1 MRLKNAIYD
10 YEYMT
15 SDALMAELCEQIE
28 TAPEFGFDLET
39 TALQP
44 WDGRIR
50 LAQFSFGR
58 KVYVVDFFKVNP
70 DKIMEALSR
79 YRGVMVGQF
88 LKFEQ
93 KWLLWHHKVKF
104 GKLFDTY
111 RASNILLNGKTDF
124 SGKPLKHTLYDIYA
138 RYNIIPKAQDYQA
151 FDWATPE
158 LPVGALDYA
167 AEDVIFMSELREKMK
182 SDIIAANLTDTATVE
197 MNVLLPEA
205 AIELKG
211 MHFNKELW
219 LKTAEENKIKS
230 ESLQKELYTLLPNPS
245 NQLQLFQNVATWNLD
260 SNDQLLQSLKKLG
273 IKQRKDITVL
283 NERGFPQ
290 IIGEEI
296 VPLENTMEM
305 SLANAVYPN
314 ERTEKLVQK
323 VIEYRGISQRL
334 KTFGPEYLKFVNPHT
349 GRLHTSFYGFTGAGR
364 YSSKEP
370 NLQQLPRDKEYRA
383 CFEAAPGKWWVAAD
397 YKNIEMVIAAEIAN
411 DTRLREIFA
420 SDDKYLGD
428 AHYITGAAIMGCQP
442 HEVTKEQRQRSK
454 APNFGFLYGMGA
466 KKMVL
471 YAKAGYGVTFTLEE
485 AQKYRDAFFELYPG
499 IAAWHQKVKNNMNG
513 VCRTVGGRIRYM
525 RPDDYSSFFNTPVQ
539 GCLQYK
545 TRVLTNKG
553 YLEIGKLYES
563 NYADK
568 QVWTGT
574 QWASFDVLNRGP
586 CELAEI
592 ILSDGTVLPC
602 DTRHKLLKVT
612 DSGYEWVSYSDI
624 SNETKVATSIVRSQ
638 VFDTPSELPDIKNS
652 CKSTIKAHKPVDFKP
667 EEFWYWI
674 GYYYGDG
681 WKDSVRGS
689 LQYAFGATEVE
700 KVNSCKEYWDSWG
713 VKSRIRSRTHTPH
726 TKESTR
732 YTVEIDS
739 VDLVRWL
746 SEIGIEDATA
756 HTKRLPLRIYQES
769 ISNRTAF
776 IKGILDSDGYSPNPQ
791 QENPSL
797 HLCNRDL
804 LNDIKILLRTL
815 GVESSLKGPYSYK
828 GFDSYK
834 LSIFNRMLQEAFG
847 NTGIW
852 TRMPSMPTPKFLL
865 THFIEKYGKTRRKS
879 FSTNSSYVLFRRIL
893 SGGTVSIYTLDKL
906 LTLMGWTL
914 DLPIYAYRQVERKV
928 SLGKVE
934 DTYTLSVNNE
944 LHRFDSEGVISKN
957 TGADGLKR
965 ALRLLYD
972 RYEKELG
979 GQAELV
985 HDVHDEIISET
996 ATQDKELIAETRRI
1010 KKSSMEEAMRTYV
1023 KTIRVQAD
1031 PADGKNWAETH

>member
-15 SDALMAELCEQIE
+15 TDALMAELCEQIE

-58 KVYVVDFFKVNP
+58 KVYIVDFFKVHP
-70 DKIMEALSR
+70 EKIIKALQQ
-79 YRGVMVGQF
+79 YRGVMIGQF

-93 KWLLWHHKVKF
+93 KWMLWHYKVKF

-138 RYNIIPKAQDYQA
+138 RYNITPKAQDYQA
-151 FDWATPE
+151 FDWASPE

-305 SLANAVYPN
+305 SLANAVYPD

-428 AHYITGAAIMGCQP
+428 AHYITAAAVAGCEP
-442 HEVTKEQRQRSK
+442 HEVPKDGRQK
-454 APNFGFLYGMGA
+454 AKPVNFGFVYGMGA
-466 KKMVL
+466 NKMVL
-471 YAKAGYGVTFTLEE
+471 YAKAGYGVTLSKDE
-485 AQKYRDAFFELYPG
+485 AARYRETFFELYQG
-499 IAAWHQKVKNNMNG
+499 VYRWHQKVKGSMNG
-513 VCRTVGGRIRYM
+513 VCRTLGGRIRYM
-525 RPDDYSSFFNTPVQ
+525 KPDAYNEYFNCLDAETEALTTRGWVKGFDLTKDDVLLTKNPETGGLEWHKPEELKLWPDYEGPMVEFKSRSFHAVSTPNHRWLVDSKTKKNNVKVTADISVYGDDSIHRTGVYTKEESKYSDAFVSLCGWFLTDGSLYLIKNRGTWHVTLCQSVKANPSKVQKIDSLLECLKWGYSKHIWGPTGQCQWHLHNAQSALLQSIFPERRLTMEFLTSISAKQCQLLLESMLDGDGTRGSKTSFTCASLQQAELFQILCTLSGNSASITKRDFSNRVSKKYESMSNVPKSGVSYTVTIHSRKFAQVTKEQKTETIVKVGIWCPIVKNTFFVARRSGHVFITGNTPVQ
-539 GCLQYK
+539 G
-545 TRVLTNKG
+545 
-553 YLEIGKLYES
+553 
-563 NYADK
+563 
-568 QVWTGT
+568 
-574 QWASFDVLNRGP
+574 
-586 CELAEI
+586 
-592 ILSDGTVLPC
+592 
-602 DTRHKLLKVT
+602 
-612 DSGYEWVSYSDI
+612 
-624 SNETKVATSIVRSQ
+624 
-638 VFDTPSELPDIKNS
+638 
-652 CKSTIKAHKPVDFKP
+652 
-667 EEFWYWI
+667 
-674 GYYYGDG
+674 
-681 WKDSVRGS
+681 
-689 LQYAFGATEVE
+689 
-700 KVNSCKEYWDSWG
+700 
-713 VKSRIRSRTHTPH
+713 
-726 TKESTR
+726 
-732 YTVEIDS
+732 
-739 VDLVRWL
+739 
-746 SEIGIEDATA
+746 
-756 HTKRLPLRIYQES
+756 
-769 ISNRTAF
+769 
-776 IKGILDSDGYSPNPQ
+776 
-791 QENPSL
+791 
-797 HLCNRDL
+797 
-804 LNDIKILLRTL
+804 
-815 GVESSLKGPYSYK
+815 
-828 GFDSYK
+828 
-834 LSIFNRMLQEAFG
+834 
-847 NTGIW
+847 
-852 TRMPSMPTPKFLL
+852 
-865 THFIEKYGKTRRKS
+865 
-879 FSTNSSYVLFRRIL
+879 
-893 SGGTVSIYTLDKL
+893 
-906 LTLMGWTL
+906 
-914 DLPIYAYRQVERKV
+914 
-928 SLGKVE
+928 
-934 DTYTLSVNNE
+934 
-944 LHRFDSEGVISKN
+944 